1 MKDFLKWGLLLG
13 GAGYFLFRDQIS
25 ALATIATPP
34 AAGTIPASTTPQA
47 TTTPPAATAPP
58 VAQTTLQM
66 MQAFAAAHGFSTL
79 SFDQW
84 NWVYDQV
91 RGVPALPIETVFPGQ
106 ARERLMTID
115 EWWAGS
121 SAAGLSG
128 VRRRSSASRAW
139 GY

>member
-1 MKDFLKWGLLLG
+1 MKDFLKWGLILG
-13 GAGYFLFRDQIS
+13 GAGYFLFRNQIS
-25 ALATIATPP
+25 AALATTA
-34 AAGTIPASTTPQA
+34 TTPA
-47 TTTPPAATAPP
+47 TSTMPTTTTTPPAATTPP

-66 MQAFAAAHGFSTL
+66 MQAYAAAHGFTTL

-84 NWVYDQV
+84 NWVYSQV
-91 RGVPALPIETVFPGQ
+91 RGVAGLPIETVFPGQ
-106 ARERLMTID
+106 TRDRLMTLD

>member
-1 MKDFLKWGLLLG
+1 MKDFLKWGLILG
-13 GAGYFLFRDQIS
+13 GAGYFLFRNQIS
-25 ALATIATPP
+25 AALATAVTSP
-34 AAGTIPASTTPQA
+34 AAGTIPAS
-47 TTTPPAATAPP
+47 TTPPAATAPP

-91 RGVPALPIETVFPGQ
+91 RGVAGLPIETVFPGQ